1 MLAGVR
7 CRWLS
12 PNSEEQVVEKRAC
25 VACAATGRNPCGY
38 ALPLIKLMVRD
49 RDPAVVGLSST
60 TFSSCPR
67 EAGLKKH
74 RSWAI
79 DPDRAYTR
87 AFGSLVHL
95 NAELL
100 GKADIEGSIE
110 QRYGRPF
117 TLPDGRVVQ
126 VTAQVDALFLE
137 GDGKTASIL
146 DYKTTESVSDSVM
159 KKKVEGYV
167 AQFSIQRW
175 ILESAHGLLITRVD
189 LDFLAQKG
197 HRLINLYPHGE
208 PELPGAL
215 LWSHSKTEEYL
226 RERGPALADA
236 LEGQLPPPLSDP
248 RLFWKCQ
255 YCDVRRECE
264 QEWGR
269 PLPAFGGR

>member
-1 MLAGVR
+1 MLTGVR
-7 CRWLS
+7 CRWLTE
-12 PNSEEQVVEKRAC
+12 EEQVVDRRAC
-25 VACAATGRNPCGY
+25 VACAATGNNPCGY

-60 TFSSCPR
+60 TFSGCPR

-100 GKADIEGSIE
+100 GKTDIEGSIE

-126 VTAQVDALFLE
+126 VTAQVDALFLCD
-137 GDGKTASIL
+137 DGVHGSIL
-146 DYKTTESVSDSVM
+146 DYKTTESITDSVIRR
-159 KKKVEGYV
+159 KAEDYV
-167 AQFSIQRW
+167 PQFSIQRW
-175 ILESAHGLLITRVD
+175 ILETAHGLVITRID

-197 HRLINLYPHGE
+197 HRIVNLFPHGE
-208 PELPGAL
+208 PEFPRAF
-215 LWSHSKTEEYL
+215 LWSHEQTETYL
-226 RERGPALADA
+226 REKGPALADA
-236 LEGQLPPPLSDP
+236 LENRLPDP
-248 RLFWKCQ
+248 ITDPALFWKCR
-255 YCDVRRECE
+255 YCDVRRECQE
-264 QEWGR
+264 EWGEE
-269 PLPAFGGR
+269 LPAFWGKR